1 MDLWMVLAV
10 VHDVQDI
17 LNFDLFH
24 LRDVFL
30 KTFPAHWI
38 AHTAIVCTVVS
49 ILTVDELAT
58 TF

>member
-1 MDLWMVLAV
+1 MVLAI

-30 KTFPAHWI
+30 KTFTAHWI
-38 AHTAIVCTVVS
+38 EHTAIVCTVVS